1 MSSLIKKLGVNAVF
15 QITSGKQM
23 TNNSTPCAN
32 RINFGFSPSY
42 LELYCL
48 DGAIVSSTVGARTED
63 NGSTGNNW
71 NFFLL
76 VQS

>member
-1 MSSLIKKLGVNAVF
+1 MSSLIKKLGVNAIF

-23 TNNSTPCAN
+23 TNNSTPCSN

-63 NGSTGNNW
+63 LLETIGT
-71 NFFLL
+71 FF
-76 VQS
+76 S